1 MHHRLPLL
9 VLGMLA
15 LPACQ
20 LNVTD
25 GKGGGG
31 RGSGSGGADGVVDDD
46 GDGVP
51 AAEDCDDLDGTAYPG
66 AEERCDGRDNDCDG
80 EIDESD
86 AVDPDTFYADADTDG
101 YGDPDTTID
110 ACDQPE
116 GTVDNKLDCDDTDPD
131 LNPETAWYRD
141 RDSDGHGDPETAQ
154 YACTGAEGSI
164 RVAGDCD
171 DRDASVYPDAP
182 ERCNTVDDD
191 CDGDIDEDAEDASTW
206 YPDADGD
213 GFGDALGAL
222 AACREPSGHVDDDRD
237 CDDADAAVF
246 PGADEVC
253 NDIDD
258 DCDGGIDESGAI
270 DAPTW
275 YADTD
280 ADGHGDPSSATRAC
294 DAPSGT
300 VSDDTDCDDA
310 DPDTNP
316 GATEYCDGHDD
327 DCDGDVDEDDA
338 ADAVSWAVDADGDG
352 YGDSAGGSTIACAA
366 PSGHVADDTDCDDA
380 DDHVNPGAAE
390 LCDGV
395 DTDCDSS
402 TGESGLAA
410 FESAGAWQDVT
421 SSFSTSSSSPS
432 SVGIISDGTLL
443 FCEGTWYGT
452 IYLDADVAVTAGSG
466 TVLLDGADA
475 GPVVVIDTGGVTAS
489 LSDLTLTG
497 GVGGTSASGMYAG
510 GGFHCEAN
518 ADVTLSDLSITDNTA
533 TEGGGLKSEGC
544 DLVLEDVDITD
555 NTATYGGGL
564 ALYDGTHE
572 LIDCL
577 IEGNTATSWG
587 GGIEIYTSG
596 GDTSVDLDGTQ
607 VTDNDGGGVG
617 GGVFLYEAP
626 YTASVLCDGTRSSL
640 AGVYDNA
647 ADDGGGVFIYSGT
660 FTATTCDTGTG
671 SWDNEPDDAAG
682 ASYSE
687 DYGNNAS
694 FSCTRTG
701 CSP

>member
-1 MHHRLPLL
+1 MHIRLPLL
-9 VLGMLA
+9 VLGLLA

-25 GKGGGG
+25 GKGGNGNGNGG
-31 RGSGSGGADGVVDDD
+31 GGSADPDDD

-51 AAEDCDDLDGTAYPG
+51 ASEDCDDLDGTAYPG

-80 EIDESD
+80 EIDE
-86 AVDPDTFYADADTDG
+86 AGAIDPDTFYADADGDG
-101 YGDPDTTID
+101 YGDPETTTE

-116 GTVDNKLDCDDTDPD
+116 ETVDNKLDCDDTDAE
-131 LNPETAWYRD
+131 LNPDTAWFRD
-141 RDSDGHGDPETAQ
+141 RDSDGHGDPETEQ
-154 YACTGAEGSI
+154 RGCTGPESSI

-191 CDGDIDEDAEDASTW
+191 CDGDIDEDAEDASIW
-206 YPDADGD
+206 YPDADTD
-213 GFGDALGAL
+213 GFGDPAGAL
-222 AACREPSGHVDDDRD
+222 ASCQEPSGYVDDDRD
-237 CDDADAAVF
+237 CDDADPAVF

-258 DCDGGIDESGAI
+258 DCDGIIDESGAI

-275 YADTD
+275 YTD
-280 ADGHGDPSSATRAC
+280 ADADGYGDPAGGTRAC
-294 DAPSGT
+294 DAPSGS
-300 VSDDTDCDDA
+300 VADDTDCDDSDA
-310 DPDTNP
+310 DTNP

-327 DCDGDVDEDDA
+327 DCDGTIDEDDA
-338 ADAVSWAVDADGDG
+338 ADAVSWTADADGDG
-352 YGDSAGGSTIACAA
+352 YGDSASGSTIACEA
-366 PSGHVADDTDCDDA
+366 PSGYVSDDTDCDDA

-395 DTDCDSS
+395 DTDCDSA

-410 FESAGAWQDVT
+410 FESSGNWQDVT
-421 SSFSTSSSSPS
+421 STFSTTYGSPS
-432 SVGIISDGTLL
+432 SVGVVSDGTLM
-443 FCEGTWYGT
+443 FCAGTWYGT
-452 IYLDADVAVTAGSG
+452 LYLDADVDVTAGSG

-497 GVGGTSASGMYAG
+497 GVGGTSASGIAAG

-518 ADVTLSDLSITDNTA
+518 ADVTMNDLTITDNSA

-544 DLVLEDVDITD
+544 DLILEDVEITD

-577 IEGNTATSWG
+577 VEDNTATSWG
-587 GGIEIYTSG
+587 GGIEVYTSG

-607 VTDNDGGGVG
+607 VTGNDGGGVG
-617 GGVFLYEAP
+617 GGVFLYESP
-626 YTASVLCDGTRSSL
+626 YTASVTCDGTRSTVG
-640 AGVYDNA
+640 GVYDNV

-671 SWDNEPDDAAG
+671 VWDNEPDDAAG
-682 ASYSE
+682 AAYSE

-694 FSCTRTG
+694 FVCTRTG
-701 CSP
+701 CTP